1 MSRTR
6 KIVTQTAFLLTFWM
20 MLSGTTNA
28 YQLTLGWVCALGAAW
43 LNVNRSQSMTSPFPL
58 FRLFVYLPWLFSR
71 IIMSSIHVSKLVL
84 HPRLP
89 IFPML
94 IPYRHTLRD
103 HRATVLLSN
112 SVTLTP
118 GTITVEASPQHLL
131 IHTID
136 TDSAID
142 LTSGKIER
150 KISSVFD
157 KGD

>member
-6 KIVTQTAFLLTFWM
+6 RIVVQAAVLFAFWM
-20 MLSGTTNA
+20 VLSGASNV
-28 YQLTLGWVCALGAAW
+28 YHVILGLICALMVAW
-43 LNVNRSQSMTSPFPL
+43 FNVNRSGSATTRFPL

-71 IIMSSIHVSKLVL
+71 IVMSSIHVTKLVL

-103 HRATVLLSN
+103 HRATVLLGN

-118 GTITVEASPQHLL
+118 GTITVEASPQQLL
-131 IHTID
+131 VHTID
-136 TDSAID
+136 TDSATD
-142 LTSGKIER
+142 LTSGKMER
-150 KISSVFD
+150 KVSSVFR
-157 KGD
+157 